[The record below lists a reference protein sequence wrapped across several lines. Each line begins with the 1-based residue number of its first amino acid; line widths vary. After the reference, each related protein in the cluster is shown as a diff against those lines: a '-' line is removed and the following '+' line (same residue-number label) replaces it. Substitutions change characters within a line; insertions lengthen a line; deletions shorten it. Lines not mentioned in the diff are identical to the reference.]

1 MPARTLNDEI
11 GRLYQGPLEEFT
23 AARNALAKQAGK
35 EAPRIRALP
44 KPSVPAWAVNQ
55 LYWRDRHTWDALV
68 AAADNARAV
77 NRAVLAGKSG
87 DVRAANQVH
96 EEAVESAF
104 KATVALLSASG
115 HPLTDATRQAMSMTL
130 RALPGSE
137 PPGQLAK
144 PLQPGGF
151 DALAGLTLAARPS
164 ASPRSSASSAGSW
177 KLETGS
183 SKSHPSSVSRKP
195 PIDAHAAA
203 RQRQAEASAARAL
216 KDAEADIRRSEF
228 DLARLE
234 REERRAQ
241 ESREKARE
249 VLERAKADL
258 QKADKDLDAA
268 ADAARAAKEK
278 TRKAQETLA
287 RMKKVNR

>member
-1 MPARTLNDEI
+1 MPTRTLDDET
-11 GRLYQGPLEEFT
+11 GQLYQRPLEEFT
-23 AARNALAKQAGK
+23 PARNALAKQAGK
-35 EAPRIRALP
+35 DGPRIRALP

-55 LYWRDRHTWDALV
+55 LYWRDRHAWDALV

-104 KATVALLSASG
+104 KATLAQLSASG
-115 HPLTDATRQAMSMTL
+115 HPVTDATRQAISTTL
-130 RALPGSE
+130 RALPGSD
-137 PPGQLAK
+137 PPGRLTK

-151 DALAGLTLAARPS
+151 DALVGLTVSARPS
-164 ASPRSSASSAGSW
+164 ASSVSSAPSAGSR
-177 KLETGS
+177 KPDAG
-183 SKSHPSSVSRKP
+183 SRKA
-195 PIDAHAAA
+195 PIDAHAVA
-203 RQRQAEASAARAL
+203 RQRQAEAAAAHAL
-216 KDAEADIRRSEF
+216 KDAEAAVRRSEF

-249 VLERAKADL
+249 AVERAKADL
-258 QKADKDLDAA
+258 QRADKDVEAA

-278 TRKAQETLA
+278 ARKAEEALA
-287 RMKKVNR
+287 RVKKNR

>member
-1 MPARTLNDEI
+1 MPARTLDDEI
-11 GRLYQGPLEEFT
+11 GRLYQGPLEDFT
-23 AARNALAKQAGK
+23 PARNALAKQAGK
-35 EAPRIRALP
+35 DAPRIRALP

-87 DVRAANQVH
+87 DVRSANQVH

-104 KATVALLSASG
+104 KATLVLLSASG
-115 HPLTDATRQAMSMTL
+115 HPVTDPTRQAISMTL

-137 PPGQLAK
+137 PPGRLTK

-151 DALAGLTLAARPS
+151 DALAGLTVTARPAAPS
-164 ASPRSSASSAGSW
+164 VSSASAAGSR
-177 KLETGS
+177 KPEGA
-183 SKSHPSSVSRKP
+183 SVSAKP
-195 PIDAHAAA
+195 PIDAKLAA
-203 RQRQAEASAARAL
+203 RQRQAEAAAARAL
-216 KDAEADIRRSEF
+216 KDAEADVRHCEF

-234 REERRAQ
+234 REERRAL

-249 VLERAKADL
+249 AAERAKADL
-258 QKADKDLDAA
+258 QRADKDVAAA
-268 ADAARAAKEK
+268 ADAARAVKEK
-278 TRKAQETLA
+278 ARKAEEALA
-287 RMKKVNR
+287 RLKKRSTSA

>member
-1 MPARTLNDEI
+1 
-11 GRLYQGPLEEFT
+11 LYQGPLEDFT

-35 EAPRIRALP
+35 DAPLIRALA

-87 DVRAANQVH
+87 DVRSANQVH

-104 KATVALLSASG
+104 KATLALLSASG
-115 HPLTDATRQAMSMTL
+115 HPVTDPTRQAISMTL

-137 PPGQLAK
+137 PAGRLTK

-151 DALAGLTLAARPS
+151 DALAGLTVTARPS
-164 ASPRSSASSAGSW
+164 APSVSSASSPGSR
-177 KLETGS
+177 
-183 SKSHPSSVSRKP
+183 KSEGARGKP
-195 PIDAHAAA
+195 PIDAQAAA
-203 RQRQAEASAARAL
+203 RQRQAEAAAARAL
-216 KDAEADIRRSEF
+216 KDAEADVRHCEF

-234 REERRAQ
+234 REERRAL

-249 VLERAKADL
+249 AAERAKADL
-258 QKADKDLDAA
+258 QRADKDVAAA

-278 TRKAQETLA
+278 ARKADEALA
-287 RMKKVNR
+287 RVKKRSTSA

>member
-1 MPARTLNDEI
+1 MPARTLHDEI
-11 GRLYQGPLEEFT
+11 GRLYQGPLEDFT
-23 AARNALAKQAGK
+23 AARNALAKQAGTD
-35 EAPRIRALP
+35 APRIRALP

-55 LYWRDRHTWDALV
+55 LYWRDRHAWDALV

-104 KATVALLSASG
+104 KATLALLSASG
-115 HPLTDATRQAMSMTL
+115 HPVTDATRQAISTTL

-137 PPGQLAK
+137 PPGRLTK

-151 DALAGLTLAARPS
+151 DALVGLTVSARPS
-164 ASPRSSASSAGSW
+164 ASSVSSASSAGSR
-177 KLETGS
+177 KAEVG
-183 SKSHPSSVSRKP
+183 SRKT
-195 PIDAHAAA
+195 PIDAHAVA
-203 RQRQAEASAARAL
+203 RQRQAEATAARAL
-216 KDAEADIRRSEF
+216 KDAEADVRRSEF

-249 VLERAKADL
+249 AVERAKADL
-258 QKADKDLDAA
+258 QRADKDVEAA

-278 TRKAQETLA
+278 ARKAEEALA
-287 RMKKVNR
+287 RVKKLTVNSKQ